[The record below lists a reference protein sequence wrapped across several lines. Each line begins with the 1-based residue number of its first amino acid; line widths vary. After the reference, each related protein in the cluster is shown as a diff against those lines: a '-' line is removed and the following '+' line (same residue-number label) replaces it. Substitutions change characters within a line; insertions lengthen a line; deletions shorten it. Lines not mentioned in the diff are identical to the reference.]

1 MLVVM
6 IRSTEFKILR
16 SILMLILSLLFSY
29 YLILVDCL
37 TLIVSGISAQLL
49 GLLSSTEQRL
59 GELQTSHDNTLRES
73 QELKKAAQNINHAAD
88 AGVFLAPYVLICRV
102 LVE

>member
-59 GELQTSHDNTLRES
+59 GELQTSHDKTLRES
-73 QELKKAAQNINHAAD
+73 QELKKAVQNNNHAAA
-88 AGVFLAPYVLICRV
+88 AGVFLAPYVLICRA
-102 LVE
+102 LVD